1 MDAAYICPKCH
12 YAKMKAWEELSD
24 EEQFLALRLP
34 LSAEFSL
41 DERKKHR
48 FCTRCWFEAWDDH
61 ASTIT

>member
-1 MDAAYICPKCH
+1 MDAAYICKKCH

-24 EEQFLALRLP
+24 EEQFLASRLP

-48 FCTRCWFEAWDDH
+48 FCTRCWYESLDDH